1 MARVVGVVTL
11 AGLTGVLFQN
21 LIQIER
27 RRRRRVGRRERECET
42 KTDEDSCL
50 MKLPWKPMH
59 LTNNRGQLGVY
70 VWRGEGST
78 HYGVEIQKSAPGL
91 SLPINTKAA

>member
-1 MARVVGVVTL
+1 MARVVGGVVTL
-11 AGLTGVLFQN
+11 AGPTDVLFQN
-21 LIQIER
+21 LIQIG
-27 RRRRRVGRRERECET
+27 RRRRVGRREREWET

-91 SLPINTKAA
+91 SVPINTKAA